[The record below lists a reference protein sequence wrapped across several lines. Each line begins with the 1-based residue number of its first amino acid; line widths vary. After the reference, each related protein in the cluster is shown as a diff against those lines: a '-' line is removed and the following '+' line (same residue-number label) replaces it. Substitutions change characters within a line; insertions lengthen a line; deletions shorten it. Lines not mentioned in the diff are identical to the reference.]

1 MDAGR
6 KPDALQIDRHGLK
19 KRALPVA
26 NKILIQRFEHTAN
39 PQIIAPVLVKKN
51 VAPVEGGFLQIV
63 YIGLFLQRKFFK
75 SFHLIAQHLDVGKL
89 LVSVFEGMHSLH
101 SFAGIV
107 LFHLFDFCCL
117 RFYLLF

>member
-26 NKILIQRFEHTAN
+26 SKILIQRFEHTAN
-39 PQIIAPVLVKKN
+39 PQIVAPILVKQD

-63 YIGLFLQRKFFK
+63 YIGLFLQRKVFK
-75 SFHLIAQHLDVGKL
+75 SFHFIAQHLDVGKL
-89 LVSVFEGMHSLH
+89 LVGVFEGWHGLH
-101 SFAGIV
+101 YFAGV
-107 LFHLFDFCCL
+107 NLFHIFDFS
-117 RFYLLF
+117 F